1 MTANPTTVPQR
12 AATEEPPMPD
22 RGLHSPGMRDFGPAE
37 MRRFRA
43 VERRF
48 LGAVEGAGYL
58 EIRTPTIDPLH
69 LYTAAGTLSPQ
80 ALERVYSFL
89 DWDGWS
95 GERVVLRPDA
105 TVAAARWYV
114 DAARAG
120 GASTARVAYVAPV
133 YRFAVE
139 GDREVWQCGV
149 ELFGPQAAEGDA
161 ELLTL
166 AATFLRGLDA
176 GDFSA
181 DLAHAGLVRAAFA
194 AAGLSAAQQVEA
206 YDLMLEGDP
215 GVTERLAQAHPG
227 QAAGLRLLA
236 GVDGTSAGYIENLRA
251 AMIATVPAAAGP
263 LDDLA
268 RAAAALDGAGVPYR
282 VLAATAR
289 NFEYYSGVTFRFRQ
303 GAGVEARTL
312 LGGGRY
318 DGLTQTLGGA
328 PVPACGWAADLL
340 RLASVAGEVAS

>member
-1 MTANPTTVPQR
+1 MTANPTAAPQR
-12 AATEEPPMPD
+12 ATTEEPPMPD
-22 RGLHSPGMRDFGPAE
+22 RGLHSPGMRDVGPAE

-48 LGAVEGAGYL
+48 LEAVEGAGYL
-58 EIRTPTIDPLH
+58 EIRTPTIEPLH

-105 TVAAARWYV
+105 TVAAARWYS
-114 DAARAG
+114 DAVRAG
-120 GASTARVAYVAPV
+120 GAPTARVAYVAPV

-149 ELFGPQAAEGDA
+149 ELFGLAAAEGDS

-166 AATFLRGLDA
+166 AAKFLRGLGVNDLTV
-176 GDFSA
+176 

-194 AAGLSAAQQVEA
+194 AAGLAPAQQVEA
-206 YDLMLEGDP
+206 YDLMLEGDA
-215 GVTERLAQAHPG
+215 GVTDRLAQAHPE
-227 QAAGLRLLA
+227 QAASLRLLA
-236 GVDGTSAGYIENLRA
+236 GVDGASTGYIQNLRA
-251 AMIATVPAAAGP
+251 AMLATVPAAAGP
-263 LDDLA
+263 LDDLT
-268 RAAAALDGAGVPYR
+268 RAAAALDAAAVPFR

-303 GAGVEARTL
+303 GAGAEARTL
-312 LGGGRY
+312 IGGGRY
-318 DGLTQTLGGA
+318 DGLTQTLGGTSA
-328 PVPACGWAADLL
+328 PACGWGADLL
-340 RLASVAGEVAS
+340 RLAEVAS

>member
-1 MTANPTTVPQR
+1 MTANPTTAPQR

-22 RGLHSPGMRDFGPAE
+22 RGLHSPGMRDVGPAE

-48 LGAVEGAGYL
+48 LDAVEGAGYL
-58 EIRTPTIDPLH
+58 EIRTPTIEPLH
-69 LYTAAGTLSPQ
+69 LYTATGTLSPQ

-105 TVAAARWYV
+105 TVAAARWYA
-114 DAARAG
+114 DAVRAG

-133 YRFAVE
+133 YRFAVD

-149 ELFGPQAAEGDA
+149 ELFGPAAAEGDA

-166 AATFLRGLDA
+166 GATFLRGLGV
-176 GDFSA
+176 GDLTV

-194 AAGLSAAQQVEA
+194 AAGLPAAQQVEA
-206 YDLMLEGDP
+206 YDLMLEGDA
-215 GVTERLAQAHPG
+215 GVTERLAQAHPD
-227 QAAGLRLLA
+227 QAASLRLLT
-236 GVDGTSAGYIENLRA
+236 GVDGASVGYIQNLRA
-251 AMIATVPAAAGP
+251 AMLATVPAAAGP

-268 RAAAALDGAGVPYR
+268 RAATALDGAGVPYR

-303 GAGVEARTL
+303 GAGVEARAL
-312 LGGGRY
+312 LAGGRY

-328 PVPACGWAADLL
+328 AAPACGWGADLL
-340 RLASVAGEVAS
+340 RLAEVAS

>member
-1 MTANPTTVPQR
+1 MTENPTIDTPR
-12 AATEEPPMPD
+12 TAAEEPPMPD

-37 MRRFRA
+37 MRRFRE

-48 LGAVEGAGYL
+48 LEAVEGSGYL
-58 EIRTPTIDPLH
+58 EIRTPTIEPLH

-114 DAARAG
+114 DATRM
-120 GASTARVAYVAPV
+120 GAAPIARVAYVAPV

-149 ELFGPQAAEGDA
+149 ELFGPAAAEGDA

-166 AATFLRGLDA
+166 ASTFLRGLGVTDA
-176 GDFSA
+176 TV

-194 AAGLSAAQQVEA
+194 AAGLTPSQQAEA
-206 YDLMLEGDP
+206 YDLMLEGDA
-215 GVTERLAQAHPG
+215 GVTERLAQAHPD
-227 QAAGLRLLA
+227 QATSLRLLA
-236 GVDGTSAGYIENLRA
+236 GVDGSSVGYIQNLRA
-251 AMIATVPAAAGP
+251 SLLATVPAAAEP

-268 RAAAALDGAGVPYR
+268 RAAAALDAASVPYR

-289 NFEYYSGVTFRFRQ
+289 NFEYYSSVTFRFRQ
-303 GAGVEARTL
+303 GAGTEARTL
-312 LGGGRY
+312 LAGGRY
-318 DGLTQTLGGA
+318 DGLTQTLSGDA
-328 PVPACGWAADLL
+328 APACGWGADLL
-340 RLASVAGEVAS
+340 RLIEVSS

>member
-1 MTANPTTVPQR
+1 MTTNPTTAPR
-12 AATEEPPMPD
+12 TATEEPPMPD
-22 RGLHSPGMRDFGPAE
+22 RGLHSPGMRDFGPTE

-43 VERRF
+43 IERRF
-48 LGAVEGAGYL
+48 LEAVEAAGYL
-58 EIRTPTIDPLH
+58 EIRTPTLEPLH

-105 TVAAARWYV
+105 TVAAARWYS
-114 DAARAG
+114 DAVRAG
-120 GASTARVAYVAPV
+120 GPSTARVSYVAPV

-149 ELFGPQAAEGDA
+149 ELFGPVANEGDT

-166 AATFLRGLDA
+166 ATKFLRGLGVTNA
-176 GDFSA
+176 TV
-181 DLAHAGLVRAAFA
+181 DLAHAGLVRAVFA
-194 AAGLSAAQQVEA
+194 AAGLTPAQQAEA
-206 YDLMLEGDP
+206 YDLMLDGDA
-215 GVTERLAQAHPG
+215 GVTERLAQAHPA
-227 QAAGLRLLA
+227 QASSLRLLA
-236 GVDGTSAGYIENLRA
+236 GVDGASAGYVQNLRS
-251 AMIATVPAAAGP
+251 AMLATVPAAAGP

-268 RAAAALDGAGVPYR
+268 QAAGALDAAGVPYR

-303 GAGVEARTL
+303 GAGSEARTL
-312 LGGGRY
+312 IGGGRY

-328 PVPACGWAADLL
+328 AAPACGWGADLL
-340 RLASVAGEVAS
+340 SLAEVAS

>member
-1 MTANPTTVPQR
+1 
-12 AATEEPPMPD
+12 MPD
-22 RGLHSPGMRDFGPAE
+22 RGLHSPGMRDLGPQE
-37 MRRFRA
+37 MRRFRGI
-43 VERRF
+43 ERRF
-48 LGAVEGAGYL
+48 LEAVEAAGYL
-58 EIRTPTIDPLH
+58 EIRTPTIEPLH

-105 TVAAARWYV
+105 TVAAARWYA
-114 DAARAG
+114 DAVRAG

-133 YRFAVE
+133 YRFAVD

-149 ELFGPQAAEGDA
+149 ELFGSAAVEGDA

-166 AATFLRGLDA
+166 ASTLLRGL
-176 GDFSA
+176 GVSDFTV

-194 AAGLSAAQQVEA
+194 AAGLPAAQQVEA
-206 YDLMLEGDP
+206 YDLMLEGDA
-215 GVTERLAQAHPG
+215 GVTERLAQAHPD
-227 QAAGLRLLA
+227 QAASLRLLA
-236 GVDGTSAGYIENLRA
+236 GVDGASAGYIQNLRA
-251 AMIATVPAAAGP
+251 AMLATVPAAAGP

-303 GAGVEARTL
+303 GGGTEARTL

-318 DGLTQTLGGA
+318 DGLTQTLGGTA
-328 PVPACGWAADLL
+328 APACGWGADLL
-340 RLASVAGEVAS
+340 RLAEVAS

>member
-1 MTANPTTVPQR
+1 MTATPATTPDR
-12 AATEEPPMPD
+12 APTEEPPMPN

-37 MRRFRA
+37 MRRFR
-43 VERRF
+43 VIERRF
-48 LGAVEGAGYL
+48 LDSVESSGYL
-58 EIRTPTIDPLH
+58 EIRTPTIEPLH

-95 GERVVLRPDA
+95 GERIVLRPDA

-120 GASTARVAYVAPV
+120 APSTARVAYVAPV
-133 YRFAVE
+133 YRFAVD

-149 ELFGPQAAEGDA
+149 ELFGPAAAEGDA
-161 ELLTL
+161 ELLGL
-166 AATFLRGLDA
+166 AATFIRGLGATDA
-176 GDFSA
+176 TV

-194 AAGLSAAQQVEA
+194 AAGLTAAQQTEA
-206 YDLMLEGDP
+206 YDLILEGDA
-215 GVTERLAQAHPG
+215 GVTERLAQAHPD
-227 QAAGLRLLA
+227 QATSLRLLA
-236 GVDGTSAGYIENLRA
+236 GVDGASAGYVQNLRA
-251 AMIATVPAAAGP
+251 AMIASVPAAAGP

-268 RAAAALDGAGVPYR
+268 RAATALDGAGVQYR

-289 NFEYYSGVTFRFRQ
+289 NFEYYSGVTFRFQQ
-303 GAGVEARTL
+303 GAGAEARTL
-312 LGGGRY
+312 LAGGRY

-328 PVPACGWAADLL
+328 PAPACGWGADLM
-340 RLASVAGEVAS
+340 RLAEVAL